1 MKKIYYYNVLF
12 IILVSI
18 PSYSQIKGKV
28 IDKLDNK
35 PVSYANIIIK
45 GKNFGTVSN
54 EIGEFYLSDKQFE
67 KNDTLVISH
76 LNYETKYIFNFNEN
90 SDFELTQKAEE
101 LREIIITDKHRKI
114 KEKTVGTKTE
124 SGKVILYFVSYSL
137 GGEVG
142 KRINVP
148 KNTIFDLNNV
158 SFMIYDFGFK
168 KANLR
173 VNFYR
178 INNDYVDKQNCNT
191 MENII
196 EINQSGLVTIDLSNQ
211 NLSFD
216 SDFITSIELLNY
228 EIDPNVPKEKRVIDF
243 SSTVF
248 SGPFYNRTNIHL
260 KWDEIKEKFNIGL
273 GINLSVEIYKND

>member
-1 MKKIYYYNVLF
+1 MKKRYYYNVLF
-12 IILVSI
+12 TILISI
-18 PSYSQIKGKV
+18 PSYSQIKGKI
-28 IDKLDNK
+28 IDKLDNN

-54 EIGEFYLSDKQFE
+54 ENGEFYLNDKQFE
-67 KNDTLVISH
+67 KNDTLVFSH
-76 LNYETKYIFNFNEN
+76 LNYETKYIFNFKEN
-90 SDFELTQKAEE
+90 SDFELTQKEE
-101 LREIIITDKHRKI
+101 KLREITITDKHRKI

-148 KNTIFDLNNV
+148 KKTTFDLNNV
-158 SFMIYDFGFK
+158 SFFIYDFGFK

-178 INNDYVDKQNCNT
+178 INNDYVDIQNCNT
-191 MENII
+191 TENII
-196 EINQSGLVTIDLSNQ
+196 EINQSGLVTLDLSNQ

-228 EIDPNVPKEKRVIDF
+228 EIDPKVPKEKRVIDF

-260 KWDEIKEKFNIGL
+260 KWNEIKEKFNIGL
-273 GINLSVEIYKND
+273 GINLSVESYKND